1 MPPTPLRF
9 MRLHAHVRRPTVAYS
24 ALIPR
29 RFQSTT
35 PPPGNSGGTQPPLP
49 TFGGDFSVPL
59 LIVVR
64 TFGRILRYGILGS
77 LLIGVTF
84 GGAYTFAHTYVE
96 HSLLPGDDL
105 PEGEDWEFGLERER
119 WTGRRGG
126 MRRGGGTDDRLGWR
140 GQHLVRSAWMA
151 AHWGVGPPEL
161 FADTSTDVDMFGYAV
176 PAREYA
182 YSRAFLANALRV
194 CAQRT
199 KQLGEFPHSD
209 AALDLLERY
218 AEVLER
224 IGGRRFVLDARERY
238 MELVEELARE
248 GRQAEAARA
257 GAKVGDIS
265 RRLGESGERWWV
277 WAVRT
282 AAGEQ
287 LALPSEPILAIGEV
301 DIVPPEPTPE
311 PKRRFW
317 FWSSKP
323 DPSPVLEAPAFL
335 PAKLP
340 DSPLAQRV
348 TAQALVALSASYS
361 ESGQLLPA
369 LRLQQAALDLLSPS
383 PNPAPA
389 SEASP
394 NPPARTLH
402 SLTLSHACALL
413 TLHRAEVV
421 YALSPPSL
429 QSPAAIASLLLAAR
443 SAESVITSLQGLPPS
458 HPDFPASPLPAPPT
472 PGLPLATPFSQSST
486 LLPPARRLLRD
497 ARRAAAHAYA
507 LSAILYERKG
517 DWAQAYECAE
527 RGMGWVGGEEGMG
540 GTPVSAGPGVEPALG
555 QGDWEGLEVERR
567 EVWEVWKRVRE
578 RTMESAREA
587 KVVLPPGK

>member
-1 MPPTPLRF
+1 MPPTRLRF
-9 MRLHAHVRRPTVAYS
+9 MRLHPHVRRPTVAS
-24 ALIPR
+24 HSLIPR

-35 PPPGNSGGTQPPLP
+35 PPPSGTQPPLP

-64 TFGRILRYGILGS
+64 TFGRFLRYGILGS

-84 GGAYTFAHTYVE
+84 GGTYTFAHTYVE
-96 HSLLPGDDL
+96 HSLLSGDDL

-126 MRRGGGTDDRLGWR
+126 VRRGGGTDDRLGWR

-209 AALDLLERY
+209 AALDLLER
-218 AEVLER
+218 
-224 IGGRRFVLDARERY
+224 ERY
-238 MELVEELARE
+238 LELVEELARE

-265 RRLGESGERWWV
+265 RRLGENGERWWV

-287 LALPSEPILAIGEV
+287 LALPSDIPVIGEV

-317 FWSSKP
+317 FWSTSSKP
-323 DPSPVLEAPAFL
+323 FPTPVLEPPAFL

-383 PNPAPA
+383 PAPNPAPA
-389 SEASP
+389 SGASP
-394 NPPARTLH
+394 NPPAQTLH

-429 QSPAAIASLLLAAR
+429 QSPAALTSLLLAAR

-472 PGLPLATPFSQSST
+472 PGLPLASPFSQSAT

-497 ARRAAAHAYA
+497 ARRAARA
-507 LSAILYERKG
+507 L
-517 DWAQAYECAE
+517 E
-527 RGMGWVGGEEGMG
+527 RGRCGWIGALQI
-540 GTPVSAGPGVEPALG
+540 GTSAGIMETT
-555 QGDWEGLEVERR
+555 ERR
-567 EVWEVWKRVRE
+567 
-578 RTMESAREA
+578 
-587 KVVLPPGK
+587 GD